1 MRTLADALDNY
12 LDFLKTNRKSADEV
26 RSTINAIIKPE
37 LGHIKLKQPDNG
49 ADPEM
54 AQRRRSFASPGA
66 NQEGRGPA
74 VQARLR

>member
-37 LGHIKLKQPDNG
+37 LKLNSLTTERIRKWLNG
-49 ADPEM
+49 VA
-54 AQRRRSFASPGA
+54 AS
-66 NQEGRGPA
+66 R
-74 VQARLR
+74 ARV